1 MQPSY
6 LSSYEEI
13 LARVRKYVRDQKT
26 SESIMTLLQDAPENA
41 LKVQGVVLSRSEKEH
56 LSQKVMK
63 EVLDEL
69 MKKID
74 KGEHA

>member
-13 LARVRKYVRDQKT
+13 LAQVRKYVRDQKT

-41 LKVQGVVLSRSEKEH
+41 LKAQGCH
-56 LSQKVMK
+56 LWARKFTIHQ
-63 EVLDEL
+63 L
-69 MKKID
+69 M
-74 KGEHA
+74 G